1 MGSVSAVTNGGIKV
15 DVSHVGRLAVTTI
28 RGELDIGSADELSAA
43 LNEVMAQQDVVVD
56 LSAVDFVD
64 SSGLAVLLRAPAR
77 VGARGR
83 KAKTPLDAETDQ
95 VVVECFRPPRGGAK
109 HSTEVCLAEVDG
121 NRTRQTRVAR
131 LGRFEGGG
139 AHQVPRHLRLR
150 RYPKDHG
157 DSVGMTHSRR

>member
-64 SSGLAVLLRAPAR
+64 SSGLAVLLRDSMRRRDAGGTLRIRRPSMPVQRLLVFWPRAPAR
-77 VGARGR
+77 AGARGR

-121 NRTRQTRVAR
+121 NRTRFFTCRR
-131 LGRFEGGG
+131 L
-139 AHQVPRHLRLR
+139 
-150 RYPKDHG
+150 
-157 DSVGMTHSRR
+157 SSRIE